1 MWLIMHQSIIDR
13 VLLFK
18 KIKIKQKMIKYNIY
32 STKFDIPKN
41 LILKHDQ
48 RMLFYIFTFI
58 FTRET
63 SKSNAKLTHFLY
75 SLL

>member
-1 MWLIMHQSIIDR
+1 MHQSIIDR

-48 RMLFYIFTFI
+48 RMLFYIFHLFSI
-58 FTRET
+58 M
-63 SKSNAKLTHFLY
+63 SVKHQNPMQN
-75 SLL
+75 